1 MTLKGALERTMGD
14 RPAAF
19 LDRDG
24 TINVERGYVT
34 RPSDLVLID
43 GAAAAIRALNDRGV
57 LAVVVSNQSG
67 VARGL
72 MTEEDLARVHEQL
85 EDLLLAGGARLDGAY
100 YCPNFAAGT
109 VERYTR
115 DTGCRKPARGMI
127 DRAVRELA
135 IDLGSSAIVG
145 DHATDMELANAVGI
159 PGVLVETGRG
169 RATLEGAAR
178 RGIEI
183 AHAAPDL
190 AAAVEWI
197 LAVRVKRPVGGD
209 DEA

>member
-1 MTLKGALERTMGD
+1 MSL

-24 TINVERGYVT
+24 TINLERGYVT
-34 RPSDLVLID
+34 RPDDLVLIE
-43 GAAAAIRALNDRGV
+43 GAADAIRALNDRGV
-57 LAVVVSNQSG
+57 LVVVVSNQSG

-72 MTEEDLARVHEQL
+72 MSEEDLARVHEHL
-85 EDLLLAGGARLDGAY
+85 EDLLLAAGARLDGAY
-100 YCPNFAAGT
+100 YCPNFAGGT

-115 DTGCRKPARGMI
+115 EAGCRKPATGMI
-127 DRAVRELA
+127 DRAVGDLA
-135 IDLGSSAIVG
+135 IDLGSSVMVG
-145 DHATDMELANAVGI
+145 DHATDIELANALGI

-169 RATLEGAAR
+169 RTTLEQAPA

-190 AAAVEWI
+190 AGAVEWI
-197 LAVRVKRPVGGD
+197 LTEWLERAGGD
-209 DEA
+209 REA

>member
-1 MTLKGALERTMGD
+1 MAR

-34 RPSDLVLID
+34 RPDDLVLID
-43 GAAAAIRALNDRGV
+43 GVAAAIRALNKGGV

-72 MTEEDLARVHEQL
+72 MTEGDLARIHERL
-85 EDLLLAGGARLDGAY
+85 ENLLLAGGARLDGAY
-100 YCPNFAAGT
+100 YCPNFAGGI

-115 DTGCRKPARGMI
+115 DTGCRKPAREMI
-127 DRAVRELA
+127 DRAVRDLD
-135 IDLGSSAIVG
+135 IDLGSSVMVG
-145 DHATDMELANAVGI
+145 DHATDIELANVLGI
-159 PGVLVETGRG
+159 PGVLVATGRG
-169 RATLEGAAR
+169 RETLAGAASL
-178 RGIEI
+178 GIEI

-190 AAAVEWI
+190 AAAVAWI
-197 LAVRVKRPVGGD
+197 LSGPLQRSGGGVD
-209 DEA
+209 AG

>member
-1 MTLKGALERTMGD
+1 MGD

-34 RPSDLVLID
+34 SPDELVLID
-43 GAAAAIRALNDRGV
+43 GAAEAIRALNSRGV

-72 MTEEDLARVHEQL
+72 MTEEGLARIHERL
-85 EDLLLAGGARLDGAY
+85 EDLLAAFEARLDGAY
-100 YCPNFAAGT
+100 YCPNFEGGS
-109 VERYTR
+109 VERYAR
-115 DTGCRKPARGMI
+115 EAGCRKPATGMI
-127 DRAVRELA
+127 ERAVDDLA
-135 IDLGSSAIVG
+135 IDLGSSVMVG
-145 DHATDMELANAVGI
+145 DHATDIELANALGI

-169 RATLEGAAR
+169 RATLAEAEALGL
-178 RGIEI
+178 EI

-197 LAVRVKRPVGGD
+197 LTVWLENRGGD
-209 DEA
+209 DAE